1 MFVNIVILKTA
12 QILHWYILSYKNKH
26 YIIMWNREFATAVNY
41 KKDKFPQRESAF
53 WERVISSFLLTL

>member
-41 KKDKFPQRESAF
+41 KK
-53 WERVISSFLLTL
+53 